1 MRRNSVQTSD
11 IETNI
16 LKSVREANGISR
28 VQVARVLGLAPSTT
42 GVYVERLLAAGF
54 LVETESQVQV
64 TGRPPR
70 LLKMNPDGGEFIGVD
85 FEARNILA
93 VAVDFS
99 DRPLRNAHKVIE
111 ESDTVP
117 QIIAKI
123 ESVITELLPPGHGR
137 LLAIGVGVPGIVD
150 SSRGVAVQYKY
161 IANWQNVPLGAH
173 LTKRFGVPVFL
184 ENNVR
189 SMALAELWFGQGKG
203 IRDFICVGVRSGIGV
218 GIVLNGQIY
227 RGARFGA
234 GELGRWRAAHDPEGE
249 VFWYGTVGDKPT
261 EGLELQDIASARA
274 ILNALRTSIQQGKR
288 TVLKDNSKR
297 LTLQDVSLAAQQ
309 RDALT
314 LKILAQ
320 TAKALGS
327 AIGHLILILNPSRVM
342 LAGPLTLLGATFLDP
357 LKIEIRRRLELSGL
371 NVPEIVNSNMG
382 EFSGALGAAALA
394 LHEWKPKP
402 GPLPK
407 PQVARRKRAA
417 RS

>member
-1 MRRNSVQTSD
+1 
-11 IETNI
+11 
-16 LKSVREANGISR
+16 
-28 VQVARVLGLAPSTT
+28 
-42 GVYVERLLAAGF
+42 
-54 LVETESQVQV
+54 
-64 TGRPPR
+64 
-70 LLKMNPDGGEFIGVD
+70 MNPDGGEFIGVD

-123 ESVITELLPPGHGR
+123 ESVINELLPPGHGR

-173 LTKRFGVPVFL
+173 LAKRFGVPVFL

-203 IRDFICVGVRSGIGV
+203 VRDFICVGVRSGIGV

-234 GELGRWRAAHDPEGE
+234 GELGRWRAAQDSEGD
-249 VFWYGTVGDKPT
+249 VVWYSAAGDKLAG
-261 EGLELQDIASARA
+261 GLELQDIASARA
-274 ILNALRTSIQQGKR
+274 ILNALRAAIQQGKR
-288 TVLKDNSKR
+288 TVLKEDAKR

-314 LKILAQ
+314 LKILTQ
-320 TAKALGS
+320 TAKVLGS

-342 LAGPLTLLGATFLDP
+342 LAGPLTLLGATFLEP
-357 LKIEIRRRLELSGL
+357 LKVEIRRRLELSGL
-371 NVPEIVNSNMG
+371 NIPEIVNSNMG

-394 LHEWKPKP
+394 LHEWKPKS
-402 GPLPK
+402 GSLPEVRGK
-407 PQVARRKRAA
+407 RGKRAT

>member
-54 LVETESQVQV
+54 LLETESLVQV

-99 DRPLRNAHKVIE
+99 DRPLRNAHKLIE
-111 ESDTVP
+111 EGDTVP

-123 ESVITELLPPGHGR
+123 EAVISELLQPGHGR
-137 LLAIGVGVPGIVD
+137 LLAIGVGVPGVVD

-161 IANWQNVPLGAH
+161 IANWQNVPLGAR

-203 IRDFICVGVRSGIGV
+203 MRDFICVGIRSGIGV

-227 RGARFGA
+227 RGASFGA
-234 GELGRWRAAHDPEGE
+234 GELGRWRMAQNAEGD
-249 VFWYGTVGDKPT
+249 VVWAGSTGDKL
-261 EGLELQDIASARA
+261 GDGVELQDIASARA
-274 ILNALRTSIQQGKR
+274 ILNSIRGAIQQRGR
-288 TVLKDNSKR
+288 TVLKDDAKK
-297 LTLQDVSLAAQQ
+297 LTLQDIGLAAQQ
-309 RDALT
+309 RDGLT
-314 LKILAQ
+314 LRILTQA
-320 TAKALGS
+320 AKALGS

-357 LKIEIRRRLELSGL
+357 LKAEVHRRLELSGIKE
-371 NVPEIVNSNMG
+371 PTIVNSDMG

-394 LHEWKPKP
+394 LHEWKPQS
-402 GPLPK
+402 GPVSK
-407 PQVARRKRAA
+407 HMRTK
-417 RS
+417 SK